1 MIPDFSAA
9 LQLAPGGH
17 LRKEGN
23 FNAVRNSHYP
33 HHPRWYE
40 LCDEYGLYVV
50 DEANIETHG
59 FVENLAISLLACDWA
74 RDSEP
79 SKHTQHPGTQPFDPT
94 LDREIWPRP
103 GEISSST
110 VRGTCFN
117 VPRTIPASSFGRW
130 ATRAVGV
137 PTSLPAQRPYGVGIP
152 NDDQCNMKERNTTE
166 MPCSFVVMGKAG
178 GL

>member
-1 MIPDFSAA
+1 M
-9 LQLAPGGH
+9 
-17 LRKEGN
+17 
-23 FNAVRNSHYP
+23 NSVMNMASMWWTRP
-33 HHPRWYE
+33 T
-40 LCDEYGLYVV
+40 L
-50 DEANIETHG
+50 
-59 FVENLAISLLACDWA
+59 
-74 RDSEP
+74 
-79 SKHTQHPGTQPFDPT
+79 KHTALWRIWPFLCWLVTGPETRNLPNTPNTQPFDPT

-152 NDDQCNMKERNTTE
+152 DDQCNMKERNTTE
-166 MPCSFVVMGKAG
+166 MPCSFVVMGKAS

>member
-1 MIPDFSAA
+1 M
-9 LQLAPGGH
+9 
-17 LRKEGN
+17 
-23 FNAVRNSHYP
+23 
-33 HHPRWYE
+33 
-40 LCDEYGLYVV
+40 V

-137 PTSLPAQRPYGVGIP
+137 PTSLPAQRPYGVVIP
-152 NDDQCNMKERNTTE
+152 DDQCNMKERNTTE
-166 MPCSFVVMGKAG
+166 MPCSFVVMGKAS